1 MNKYEKLIEYIINE
15 QEDKARELF
24 HQIVVEKSRDIYE
37 SLIDD
42 EDFEESVGGNAVDS
56 LVDEIEADEQGMTEA
71 DMDDMGDE
79 ADMDDM
85 DDMGDEADMDDMG
98 DEADMDDMGSEGDVE
113 GRVQDLES
121 ALDELKAEFDAL
133 MADEEAEEENEPGIH
148 DMDSEDEAEFDMD
161 MGNEDEEVSESQI
174 NELSSKTLQK
184 YANKSAQ
191 DFSDTEAEAD
201 DIGKRSYRGR
211 VASAHGDPNFDD
223 STHWTTERQG
233 KRIQGL
239 KRAGE
244 RGVFPNKKVE
254 PPEDSDMH
262 DFRYGGP
269 SGLREYTEKVAM
281 PSNKSEGGA
290 VGARGEN
297 TSVNKQS
304 IVAKKNNMGGTAANI
319 VKGGAEQSP
328 DNKAVPQPSN
338 KYTKGKGNLPGAG
351 SFENVPGA
359 KTKGY
364 EKKATSYEKQRG
376 AEGQTTSGKMPVSSK
391 AVIGSKI
398 R

>member
-1 MNKYEKLIEYIINE
+1 MNKYEQLIEYIINE

-42 EDFEESVGGNAVDS
+42 EDFDESVGRNAVDS
-56 LVDEIEADEQGMTEA
+56 LVDEVEADEQGMTEA
-71 DMDDMGDE
+71 EMDDEDLELDSEDE
-79 ADMDDM
+79 SMDDDM
-85 DDMGDEADMDDMG
+85 DDDMDSAEFEMDSEDEGMDMGIEDEA
-98 DEADMDDMGSEGDVE
+98 GDVE
-113 GRVQDLES
+113 SRVQDLES

-148 DMDSEDEAEFDMD
+148 DGGESDFDAEEMA
-161 MGNEDEEVSESQI
+161 EPTEESMV
-174 NELSSKTLQK
+174 
-184 YANKSAQ
+184 
-191 DFSDTEAEAD
+191 
-201 DIGKRSYRGR
+201 
-211 VASAHGDPNFDD
+211 
-223 STHWTTERQG
+223 
-233 KRIQGL
+233 
-239 KRAGE
+239 
-244 RGVFPNKKVE
+244 
-254 PPEDSDMH
+254 
-262 DFRYGGP
+262 
-269 SGLREYTEKVAM
+269 REYVEKVAT
-281 PSNKSEGGA
+281 PSNKTEGGA
-290 VGARGEN
+290 VGARGET

-328 DNKAVPQPSN
+328 DNKAVPQPTN
-338 KYTKGKGNLPGAG
+338 TYAKGKGNLPGAG

-364 EKKATSYEKQRG
+364 AKKATSYEKQHG
-376 AEGQTTSGKMPVSSK
+376 AEGQTTQGKMPVSSK

>member
-56 LVDEIEADEQGMTEA
+56 LVDEIEADEQGMVEA
-71 DMDDMGDE
+71 EMDDAEGEDLELDTDSEGMDDMGDSE
-79 ADMDDM
+79 EFEMDSDEGM
-85 DDMGDEADMDDMG
+85 DDMGG
-98 DEADMDDMGSEGDVE
+98 DMGSDGDVE
-113 GRVQDLES
+113 SRVQDLES
-121 ALDELKAEFDAL
+121 ALEELKAEFDAL

-148 DMDSEDEAEFDMD
+148 DDSESEFDDMDSDETEDNMMPKPAT
-161 MGNEDEEVSESQI
+161 ES
-174 NELSSKTLQK
+174 
-184 YANKSAQ
+184 
-191 DFSDTEAEAD
+191 
-201 DIGKRSYRGR
+201 
-211 VASAHGDPNFDD
+211 V
-223 STHWTTERQG
+223 
-233 KRIQGL
+233 
-239 KRAGE
+239 
-244 RGVFPNKKVE
+244 V
-254 PPEDSDMH
+254 
-262 DFRYGGP
+262 
-269 SGLREYTEKVAM
+269 REYTEKVAA
-281 PSNKSEGGA
+281 PSNKTEGGA
-290 VGARGEN
+290 VGAKGET

-364 EKKATSYEKQRG
+364 EKKATSYEKQHG
-376 AEGQTTSGKMPVSSK
+376 AEGQTTGGKMPVSSK
-391 AVIGSKI
+391 AVIGGKI